1 MKQKMSPGFSGL
13 GMKVYP
19 ESTEPGLY
27 HLWPDAGI
35 GRVIEAVQM
44 SRRVI
49 IIKNGVIAIP

>member
-1 MKQKMSPGFSGL
+1 MSPGFSGL

-49 IIKNGVIAIP
+49 IIKNGVSVIP